1 MELMVQTVLL
11 DHKDQQVRMV
21 LTEQLDR
28 KDQQERME

>member
-28 KDQQERME
+28 KDQQVQTE